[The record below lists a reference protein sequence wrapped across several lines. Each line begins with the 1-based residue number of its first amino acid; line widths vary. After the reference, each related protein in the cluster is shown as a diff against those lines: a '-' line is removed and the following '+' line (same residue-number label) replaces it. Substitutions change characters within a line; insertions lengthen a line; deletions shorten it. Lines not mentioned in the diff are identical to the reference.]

1 MLSVECEWW
10 VHMCSL
16 YHPFFFCK
24 YLEIFHI
31 KNKLPIIYEWYS
43 MMHAYEGNQKHSL
56 WLLRSQ
62 PKIDHTEAD
71 LGTLDN
77 RVKFLNPY
85 TNRQASIPT
94 RIRIIFNS
102 LIINLIVI
110 LSKKKVYCLKESFLV
125 NNMVEDTPGK
135 KF

>member
-1 MLSVECEWW
+1 MKVSDGYTWAHYTTLSSFVNIQRF
-10 VHMCSL
+10 STL
-16 YHPFFFCK
+16 KINY
-24 YLEIFHI
+24 
-31 KNKLPIIYEWYS
+31 NIYEWYS
-43 MMHAYEGNQKHSL
+43 MIHAYERNQKHSL

-102 LIINLIVI
+102 LIINLLVI
-110 LSKKKVYCLKESFLV
+110 LSKKKSYGLKESFLV
-125 NNMVEDTPGK
+125 NNMVEDIPGK

>member
-1 MLSVECEWW
+1 MLKVSDGYTWAHYTTLSSFVNIQRF
-10 VHMCSL
+10 STL
-16 YHPFFFCK
+16 KINY
-24 YLEIFHI
+24 
-31 KNKLPIIYEWYS
+31 NIYEWYS
-43 MMHAYEGNQKHSL
+43 MIHAYERNQKHSL

-102 LIINLIVI
+102 LIINLLVI
-110 LSKKKVYCLKESFLV
+110 LSKKKSYGLKESFLV
-125 NNMVEDTPGK
+125 NNMVEDIPGK